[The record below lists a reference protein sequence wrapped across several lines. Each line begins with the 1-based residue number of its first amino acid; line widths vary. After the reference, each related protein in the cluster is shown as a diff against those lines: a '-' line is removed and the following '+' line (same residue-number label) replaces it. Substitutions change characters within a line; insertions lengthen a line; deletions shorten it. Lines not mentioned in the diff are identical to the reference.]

1 MRSTRKKKNDA
12 PLIALLIALSSLL
25 MFGIVFFVF
34 NYLNDD
40 AANTEQ
46 PDNQAKTIEQAENDD
61 EVEKSE
67 GSESDTK
74 EQTTKIRIS
83 AAGDIMFHQTQL
95 TSGYD
100 EATKTY
106 DFKPVFEDVKPIL
119 SEANLAIANLETT
132 LGGPEKGYSG
142 YPLFNSP
149 DEVID
154 ALKYAGIDI
163 VATANNHSLDTGS
176 DGLKRTVQKLNE
188 NGIDTVG
195 TYAEKP
201 DSRILL
207 KDIEGIKIA
216 ILAYTESTNGLGS
229 NYPAD
234 QLNNMLNLMTKENI
248 LRDIE
253 EAKHLEADFIIA
265 FMHWGTEY
273 MEEPNEKQVEYAK
286 TMAEAGVDL
295 ILGSHPHV
303 IQKAEIIETGAS
315 ETFVIYSMGNFISN
329 QRKETLGPD
338 KELTEDGIIVQ
349 IDIEKNHL
357 TNETKIANVEYVPT
371 WVYRELKSGS
381 SNKYTYRILPI
392 ADSLLR
398 EEISNEYKQ
407 RMERSYE
414 ATMAKMIE
422 RPF

>member
-34 NYLNDD
+34 HYLNDD

-119 SEANLAIANLETT
+119 STSNLAIANLETT

-201 DSRILL
+201 DSRTLL

>member
-119 SEANLAIANLETT
+119 STSNLAIANLETT

>member
-34 NYLNDD
+34 HYLNDD

-201 DSRILL
+201 DSRTLL

>member
-1 MRSTRKKKNDA
+1 MRSTRKTKNDA

-34 NYLNDD
+34 HYLNDD

-119 SEANLAIANLETT
+119 STSNLAIANLETT

-338 KELTEDGIIVQ
+338 KELTEDGIIVH

>member
-1 MRSTRKKKNDA
+1 MRSTRKTKNDA

-119 SEANLAIANLETT
+119 STSNLAIANLETT

-303 IQKAEIIETGAS
+303 VQKAEIIETGLS

-338 KELTEDGIIVQ
+338 KELTEDGIIVH

>member
-34 NYLNDD
+34 HYLNDD

>member
-1 MRSTRKKKNDA
+1 MRSTRKTKNDA

-61 EVEKSE
+61 EVEQSE

-201 DSRILL
+201 DSRTLL

-303 IQKAEIIETGAS
+303 VQKAEIIETGLS

-338 KELTEDGIIVQ
+338 KELTEDGIIVH

-381 SNKYTYRILPI
+381 PNKYAYRILPI

>member
-1 MRSTRKKKNDA
+1 MRSTRKTKNDA
-12 PLIALLIALSSLL
+12 PLTALLIALSSLL

-201 DSRILL
+201 DSRTLL

-303 IQKAEIIETGAS
+303 VQKAEIIETGLS

-381 SNKYTYRILPI
+381 PNKYTYRILPI

>member
-34 NYLNDD
+34 HYLNDD

-119 SEANLAIANLETT
+119 STSNLAIANLETT